1 MQRSKK
7 TNSLDAQ
14 RHSLAHILAAVVL
27 EKFPSGKLGI
37 GPTIENGFYY
47 DFQLPKNLAPED
59 LKDLEKEMRRLARM
73 NLVFSGKKTTP
84 LAAKKAFAKQ
94 PFKLDLIKEFV
105 KEKKA
110 LTIYDTIDKRTGKV
124 YFSDLCKGG
133 HVKNTSEIN
142 ADAFRLTKVAG
153 AYWRGDEK
161 NPQLQRVYGIAFQD
175 KKELEEYLRLQEE
188 AKKRDHRKLGK
199 ELGLFTISDEVGP
212 GLPLFYPK
220 GAILRR
226 IVENYITDLQEK
238 RGYMPIWIP
247 HITKGELYKISGH
260 LDKYD
265 AMYPPMDL
273 KGEAKYY
280 LKPMNCPHFMML
292 YKSLK
297 HSYRDLPVRYVSTTT
312 NYRYEK
318 SGELSGLTRVRSL
331 TQDDC
336 HVFTT
341 PDQIESEIN
350 LMLDMIAEVYKT
362 FGFNDFWVRIS
373 THDPKNKEK
382 YIGDPKIWKKSETA
396 LTKLIKSR
404 GWKYDIGIGEA
415 AFYGPKLDFIFK
427 DVLGREW
434 QLSTIQL
441 DMNLPKRFELEYI
454 DRKGAKLQ
462 PVVIHRAILGS
473 TERFLGILIEHF
485 AGNFPLWLAPVQ
497 VKVLAVSDKHND
509 YARKVYKTL
518 AEAGMRAEM
527 APSDETLGK
536 RIREAEM
543 QRIPY
548 IAVVGDEEMNKGT
561 VNIRTHGNQPS
572 QGVNSERRV
581 VDFIEDLKQEVK
593 KFIL

>member
-1 MQRSKK
+1 MQRSQKIS
-7 TNSLDAQ
+7 SLDEKK
-14 RHSLAHILAAVVL
+14 HSLAHLLAAAVL
-27 EKFPSGKLGI
+27 KKFPTAKLGI

-47 DFQLPKNLAPED
+47 DFLLPRSLTPED
-59 LKDLEKEMRRLARM
+59 LKEFEKNIRRFIGAKLAFKGEK
-73 NLVFSGKKTTP
+73 VAP
-84 LAAKKAFAKQ
+84 AKARVIFKDQK
-94 PFKLDLIKEFV
+94 FKLELIKDFV
-105 KEKKA
+105 KEKKS
-110 LTIYDTIDKRTGKV
+110 LTVYRTGDI
-124 YFSDLCKGG
+124 FLDLCRGG
-133 HVKNTSEIN
+133 HVKNTSEMNPDSFMLEKI
-142 ADAFRLTKVAG
+142 AG

-161 NPQLQRVYGIAFQD
+161 NPQLQRIYGLAFASR
-175 KKELEEYLRLQEE
+175 KELEEYLKLQEE

-199 ELGLFTISDEVGP
+199 ELELFMISEEVGP

-220 GAILRR
+220 GTILRR

-265 AMYPPMDL
+265 EMYPPMDL

-292 YKSLK
+292 YKSLQ
-297 HSYRDLPVRYVSTTT
+297 HSYRDLPIRYVCTTT

-336 HVFTT
+336 HVFAMS
-341 PDQIESEIN
+341 DQIEGEIN
-350 LMLDMIAEVYKT
+350 LMLDMVAEVYKT

-382 YIGDPKIWKKSETA
+382 YIGDPKIWRKSETA
-396 LTKLIKSR
+396 LRQLIKNR

-454 DRKGAKLQ
+454 DKKGVKCQ

-497 VKVLAVSDKHND
+497 VKILAVSDKQKD
-509 YARKVYKTL
+509 YASKVHQDLMET
-518 AEAGMRAEM
+518 GIRAEI

-543 QRIPY
+543 QRVPY
-548 IAVVGDEEMNKGT
+548 IAVVGETEMNRGT
-561 VNIRTHGNQPS
+561 VNLRIRG
-572 QGVNSERRV
+572 QGPGGEQKVA
-581 VDFIEDLKQEVK
+581 DFIEKIKQEVK
-593 KFIL
+593 NLTLN